1 MLPISWSM
9 TRPAKM
15 APAILAIAI
24 CCNTTGAF
32 SQKAQPNVKA
42 QSNEKVQPG
51 EDVHATLLQGKHR
64 SVLAYTGETHSFTLD
79 VPYKS
84 TKVSDVPGFI
94 TIDKQI
100 VQATL
105 LPADRSYDRKLSG
118 PSPEKETLLKYM
130 NYELNYYKKKLKQ
143 NYSHLETEWMTLQ
156 GRTFLVWYFNMPEN
170 YKLVSRQVYVSTLFY
185 DQVVDLNAPVFKSD
199 DWGKARSILVRLAG
213 SMKTFDKRL
222 DLQGLQKKL

>member
-9 TRPAKM
+9 TRPAKP
-15 APAILAIAI
+15 APIIIATAI
-24 CCNTTGAF
+24 CLTTAGAF
-32 SQKAQPNVKA
+32 SQKVQPGKDV
-42 QSNEKVQPG
+42 KVQSG

-64 SVLAYTGETHSFTLD
+64 SVLAYAGPTHSFTLD
-79 VPYKS
+79 VPYKT
-84 TKVSDVPGFI
+84 TKLSDVPGFI

-105 LPADRSYDRKLSG
+105 IPADKSSDRKLSG

-130 NYELNYYKKKLKQ
+130 NYELSYYKKKLKQ
-143 NYSHLETEWMTLQ
+143 NYTHLETEWITLQ

-170 YKLVSRQVYVSTLFY
+170 YKLVSRQVYVSTLFD
-185 DQVVDLNAPVFKSD
+185 DQVVDLNAPVFKAD
-199 DWGKARSILVRLAG
+199 DWGKARTILVHLAG
-213 SMKTFDKRL
+213 TMKTFDKHL